1 MAFLVQEHIERLILL
16 RRTAFFDKAKIT
28 FKWVKYHDEKFF
40 DKDYRFVISGMV
52 NGRLYDNDEVLI
64 PASPEEALPP
74 YTEKKNPL
82 PIEVTAFMR
91 DMISTYMERKN

>member
-1 MAFLVQEHIERLILL
+1 M

-28 FKWVKYHDEKFF
+28 FKGVKYHNEKFF

-52 NGRLYDNDEVLI
+52 NGNLYDNDEVLI
-64 PASPEEALPP
+64 PVSPEEALPP

-82 PIEVTAFMR
+82 PIEVAAFMR
-91 DMISTYMERKN
+91 DMMLAYMESKD